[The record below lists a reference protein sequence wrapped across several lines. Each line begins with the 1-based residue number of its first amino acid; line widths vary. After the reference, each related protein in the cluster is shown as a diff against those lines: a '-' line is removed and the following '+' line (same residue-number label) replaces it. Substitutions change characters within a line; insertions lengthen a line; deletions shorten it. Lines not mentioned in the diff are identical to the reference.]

1 MTLKIDQTFGFGI
14 QEITVFNST
23 IKSSP
28 KKITILL
35 VVVLVL
41 VLVRPTMSNGHES
54 LHYIS
59 FIQFKENI
67 SLNECDK
74 TIIQKSIT
82 QLISVFSF
90 D

>member
-1 MTLKIDQTFGFGI
+1 MTLKIDQAFGI

-59 FIQFKENI
+59 FIHFKENI
-67 SLNECDK
+67 PLNECDK
-74 TIIQKSIT
+74 TIIQNTIT
-82 QLISVFSF
+82 NLIPLLGFN
-90 D
+90 